1 MKPNSDGTR
10 LVLMISSIVLLV
22 ILQVLWLMSS
32 YENAF
37 ITLRRETS
45 TILRSSVFAL
55 RDSLFI
61 KNIRPV
67 KDGNPADSVV
77 RELDSVVVGIANRDT
92 ILSHREV
99 RADGSSFQIYV
110 SSGRMDSVAQYLTPL
125 ASTMQHLRTRP
136 NFVIRIGDDT
146 LSQGALNKVYMRSL
160 HESGMDLHFIIK
172 RFMLPPPDISLKRR
186 ISLTDDGDMVTHG
199 QRGLF
204 RDTLYTDHVRLNPLN
219 SYGAS
224 FPGIRKSVVRAIA
237 PQIFFSLFLTFI
249 TTTSFLIMYRN
260 LQAQQRLMDMKNNF
274 ISNVTHELKTPVA
287 TVSVALEALKDF
299 NALENPE
306 RAREYLSI
314 AQNELNRLTLMTDKI
329 LKASS
334 FESQGVSFIPEPVYL
349 DQVAGHVI
357 SSMKLAFEK
366 KRISVHYL
374 PSGSDFR
381 VQGSELHLTNV
392 LFNLVDNATKYSPDH
407 SSIEISL
414 KSLSTTVEIAVIDHG
429 IGIAKEY
436 QQKIFEKFFRVPTGD
451 VQNTKGYGLGLNY
464 VAEVIKIHRGE
475 IRLVSSPAEGSRFI
489 VSLPRLH
496 AAN

>member
-1 MKPNSDGTR
+1 MKSNSNSTR

-22 ILQVLWLMSS
+22 VLQVLWLMSS

-37 ITLRRETS
+37 INFRRETS
-45 TILRSSVFAL
+45 TLLRSSVFAL

-67 KDGNPADSVV
+67 KDGSPSDSLRPEHDSVV
-77 RELDSVVVGIANRDT
+77 MGIANRDT
-92 ILSHREV
+92 VVTHHEV
-99 RADGSSFQIYV
+99 RPDGSSFQIYV
-110 SSGRMDSVAQYLTPL
+110 ASERMDSVAQYLTPL
-125 ASTMQHLRTRP
+125 ASTMQHLRNRP
-136 NFVIRIGDDT
+136 NFIIRIGADT
-146 LSQGALNKVYMRSL
+146 LSEEALNKAYMQSL
-160 HESGMDLHFIIK
+160 HQSGMDLDFIIR
-172 RFMLPPPDISLKRR
+172 RFILPPPGLNLERR
-186 ISLTDDGDMVTHG
+186 ISLQDDGDMPMHG
-199 QRGLF
+199 QRGFF
-204 RDTLYTDHVRLNPLN
+204 RDTLYTDPVRLNPIN

-224 FPGIRKSVVRAIA
+224 FPGIRKSVIREIA

-260 LQAQQRLMDMKNNF
+260 LKTQQRLMDMKNDF

-306 RAREYLSI
+306 RAREYLNI

-349 DQVAGHVI
+349 DRIASHVI
-357 SSMKLAFEK
+357 ASMKLAFEK
-366 KRISVHYL
+366 KGIAVHYF

-392 LFNLVDNATKYSPDH
+392 LFNLVDNAVKYSRDH
-407 SSIEISL
+407 SDIEISL
-414 KSLSTTVEIAVIDHG
+414 KSLGATVEISVSDHG

-464 VAEVIKIHRGE
+464 VAEVVKIHRGE
-475 IRLVSSPAEGSRFI
+475 IKLVSSPGEGSCFM
-489 VSLPRLH
+489 VSLPKMH
-496 AAN
+496 GAN

>member
-1 MKPNSDGTR
+1 MKPNSDSTR

-37 ITLRRETS
+37 ITFKRETS

-67 KDGNPADSVV
+67 KDGGPAGNSLP
-77 RELDSVVVGIANRDT
+77 ELDSVVVGIANRDT
-92 ILSHREV
+92 VLSRREV

-125 ASTMQHLRTRP
+125 ASTMQHLRTRS

-146 LSQGALNKVYMRSL
+146 LSQEALNKVYMHSL
-160 HESGMDLHFIIK
+160 HESGMDLRFIIR
-172 RFMLPPPDISLKRR
+172 RFMLPPPDISLHRR
-186 ISLTDDGDMVTHG
+186 ISLTDDGDLVMRGPH
-199 QRGLF
+199 GLF
-204 RDTLYTDHVRLNPLN
+204 RDTLYTDHVRLNPMN
-219 SYGAS
+219 SYGAI
-224 FPGIRKSVVRAIA
+224 FPGIRKSVVREIA

-306 RAREYLSI
+306 RAREYLNI
-314 AQNELNRLTLMTDKI
+314 AQSELNRLTLMTDKI

-349 DQVAGHVI
+349 DKVAEHVI

-392 LFNLVDNATKYSPDH
+392 FFNLIDNAIKYSQDD
-407 SSIEISL
+407 SAIEIVL
-414 KSLSTTVEIAVIDHG
+414 KCLTSTVEISVIDHG

-489 VSLPRLH
+489 VSLPGLH
-496 AAN
+496 GAN